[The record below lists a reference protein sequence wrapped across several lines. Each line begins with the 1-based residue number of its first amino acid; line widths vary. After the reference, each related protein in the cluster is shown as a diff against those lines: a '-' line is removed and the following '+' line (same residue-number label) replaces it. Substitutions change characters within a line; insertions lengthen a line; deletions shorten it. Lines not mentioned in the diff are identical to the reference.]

1 MGIQDRDYMR
11 ERRGDD
17 EPPAGGVLRWW
28 LVIGAVFAII
38 IVSAAI
44 SSRGSNRS
52 ASVQVPTAVVNV
64 NRASLVELRA
74 LPHVSE
80 AVAQAIVDGRPY
92 SSADDL
98 IRVYGIGPKTLEGI
112 RPYVKVDDD
121 HPPP

>member
-11 ERRGDD
+11 ERRSDD

-52 ASVQVPTAVVNV
+52 ASVRVPTAVVNV
-64 NRASLVELRA
+64 NRASLAELRA

-80 AVAQAIVDGRPY
+80 AVAQAIIDGRPY

-112 RPYVKVDDD
+112 RPYVKVDDG